1 MTEPTIY
8 EFPLNERI
16 RVFLRLEHLFAQ
28 LDYFLSSTSV
38 WNNRAAIQTLVDILT
53 LSNRGDLKSEILKE
67 LDYRNNKHHQNN
79 QQTEQQTQQLK
90 DLLTE
95 LTVIGQQLQKTEGK
109 VGSHLLNHHL
119 FQSITQRSAI
129 AGGHCC
135 FDLPGF
141 HFWLEQSEN
150 QQHSDLQNWIKPL
163 IPVRTAIALILNF
176 LRNSNA
182 NQQYVAKAGFFQM
195 SPNNNQSYQMLKV
208 SLASTSP
215 YFVEFSGGK
224 HRFSLRFMQL
234 SKKTE
239 NRPKQTQKDV
249 TFNLNCCLF

>member
-1 MTEPTIY
+1 MTEQTIY

-28 LDYFLSSTSV
+28 LDYFLSSKDT

-79 QQTEQQTQQLK
+79 QQTQQLK
-90 DLLTE
+90 DLLIE
-95 LTVIGQQLQKTEGK
+95 LTVIGQQLQKTDGK
-109 VGSHLLNHHL
+109 IGSHLLNHHL
-119 FQSITQRSAI
+119 FQSITQRAAI
-129 AGGHCC
+129 AGGNCS

-150 QQHSDLQNWIKPL
+150 QQHSDLQDWIKPL
-163 IPVRTAIALILNF
+163 ISVRTAIALILNF
-176 LRNSNA
+176 LRNSNE
-182 NQQYVAKAGFFQM
+182 NQQYIAKTGFFQM
-195 SPNNNQSYQMLKV
+195 SPNNNQSYQMLRI
-208 SLASTSP
+208 LLPNTSP

-224 HRFSLRFMQL
+224 HRFSLRFMQPL
-234 SKKTE
+234 KNTA
-239 NRPKQTQKDV
+239 NRPKQTPKDV